1 MKQFG
6 LIGYSLA
13 HSFSEKY
20 FQTKF
25 RKEKVSGYDYRL
37 FPLETIEQF
46 PELIN
51 ENPNLVG
58 LNVTVPHK
66 ETVIKYLD
74 VLDETAKAVG
84 AVNCIKIVKQQE
96 RIKLLGYNTDV
107 YGFEEALKPILKS
120 SCQKA
125 LILGSGGSAKAVAYV
140 LNKLGIAST
149 NASRNP
155 SKRNEISYN
164 DLNKSIIRE
173 HLLIINTTP
182 LGMYPETKDYP
193 PIPYEYLSDQ
203 HVLFDLIYNPEQ
215 TIFLQKG
222 VEQGAS
228 IKNGLE
234 MLHLQA
240 EKSFEIWE
248 Q

>member
-6 LIGYSLA
+6 LIGYPLS

-20 FQTKF
+20 FRAKF
-25 RKEKVSGYDYRL
+25 RKEKITGYDYKL

-46 PELIN
+46 PELIK
-51 ENPNLVG
+51 ENPNLYG

-66 ETVIKYLD
+66 ETIVNYLD
-74 VLDETAKAVG
+74 ALDETAKAVG

-96 RIKLLGYNTDV
+96 EIKLLGYNTDV

-120 SCQKA
+120 RHHHA
-125 LILGSGGSAKAVAYV
+125 LILGSGGSAKAVASV
-140 LNKLGIAST
+140 LQKLQIDFVFV
-149 NASRNP
+149 SRNP
-155 SKRNEISYN
+155 TTKEILLYN

-182 LGMYPETKDYP
+182 LGMYPETKNYP
-193 PIPYEYLSDQ
+193 PIPYEYLGGQ
-203 HVLFDLIYNPEQ
+203 HLLFDLIYNPAQ
-215 TIFLQKG
+215 TVFLQKG
-222 VEQGAS
+222 EARGAS
-228 IKNGLE
+228 IQNGIE

-240 EKSFEIWE
+240 EKSFEIWG